1 MQGELFVGQV
11 VTDIRRQDKVSNSDL
26 VTRSKFPTMALYA
39 LLNQLVVHSCFG
51 DEGLDE
57 WCFIGIRACK
67 CESRDSVELVSK
79 LVHDRVN

>member
-39 LLNQLVVHSCFG
+39 LLNQLVVHSCFSN
-51 DEGLDE
+51 EGLDKR
-57 WCFIGIRACK
+57 CFIGIRACK
-67 CESRDSVELVSK
+67 CESRDGVELVSE